1 MLENDEG
8 YKEKKIV
15 ESKKKKY
22 RGECNQLWVGNKV
35 NHTKNIILNL
45 GFEG

>member
-15 ESKKKKY
+15 ESKKKNTEENVINSGRK
-22 RGECNQLWVGNKV
+22 
-35 NHTKNIILNL
+35 
-45 GFEG
+45 

>member
-15 ESKKKKY
+15 ESKKKKNTEENVINS
-22 RGECNQLWVGNKV
+22 G
-35 NHTKNIILNL
+35 
-45 GFEG
+45 